1 MPFLQILYCIV
12 KTVCQII
19 IEAGVFD
26 KGFLVCGRG
35 CNFVCI
41 RVDAV
46 QPFVAFSTTRILL
59 GRPHLRYLRAVSKI
73 PATSKE
79 YFGRPG
85 QGRKHTRNI
94 ESDNPARTAAEF
106 ASIASRSHVSAI
118 PIEGKGMVCRMRD
131 GSVVS
136 HRYVSSSKD
145 GSPVVELKV
154 KNASGIKSQ
163 KIHFVKKGK

>member
-1 MPFLQILYCIV
+1 MGTGDGGGAAITALRGGNRLDDNI
-12 KTVCQII
+12 
-19 IEAGVFD
+19 AD
-26 KGFLVCGRG
+26 LVDR
-35 CNFVCI
+35 F
-41 RVDAV
+41 
-46 QPFVAFSTTRILL
+46 
-59 GRPHLRYLRAVSKI
+59 
-73 PATSKE
+73 PATSKG
-79 YFGRPG
+79 YFGQPG

-106 ASIASRSHVSAI
+106 AGLASKGSVSSI
-118 PIEGKGMVCRMRD
+118 PIEGKGMVYRMRD

-163 KIHFVKKGK
+163 KIHFVRKGK

>member
-1 MPFLQILYCIV
+1 MGTGSGGDAAIGGG
-12 KTVCQII
+12 
-19 IEAGVFD
+19 GVTTTALRGGNRLD
-26 KGFLVCGRG
+26 DNIADLVSR
-35 CNFVCI
+35 F
-41 RVDAV
+41 
-46 QPFVAFSTTRILL
+46 
-59 GRPHLRYLRAVSKI
+59 
-73 PATSKE
+73 PATPKG
-79 YFGRPG
+79 YFGQPG

-118 PIEGKGMVCRMRD
+118 PIEGKGMIYRMRD
-131 GSVVS
+131 GSIVS

>member
-1 MPFLQILYCIV
+1 MGTGSGGDAAIGGG
-12 KTVCQII
+12 
-19 IEAGVFD
+19 GVTTTA
-26 KGFLVCGRG
+26 LRG
-35 CNFVCI
+35 GNRLDDNI
-41 RVDAV
+41 AD
-46 QPFVAFSTTRILL
+46 L
-59 GRPHLRYLRAVSKI
+59 VSKF
-73 PATSKE
+73 PATPKG

-118 PIEGKGMVCRMRD
+118 PIEGKGMMYRMRD
-131 GSVVS
+131 GSIVS

>member
-1 MPFLQILYCIV
+1 MGTGGGGGAAITALRGGNRLDDNI
-12 KTVCQII
+12 
-19 IEAGVFD
+19 AD
-26 KGFLVCGRG
+26 LVDR
-35 CNFVCI
+35 F
-41 RVDAV
+41 
-46 QPFVAFSTTRILL
+46 
-59 GRPHLRYLRAVSKI
+59 
-73 PATSKE
+73 PATNKG
-79 YFGRPG
+79 YFGQPG

-106 ASIASRSHVSAI
+106 AGLASKGSVSSI
-118 PIEGKGMVCRMRD
+118 PIEGKGMVYRMRD

-163 KIHFVKKGK
+163 KIHFVRKGK